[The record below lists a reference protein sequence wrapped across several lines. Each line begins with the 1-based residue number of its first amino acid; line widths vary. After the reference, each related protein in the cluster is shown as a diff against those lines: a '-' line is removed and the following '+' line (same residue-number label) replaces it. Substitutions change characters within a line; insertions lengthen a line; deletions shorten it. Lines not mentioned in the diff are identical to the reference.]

1 MYVRVCMYVCVC
13 VWVCRL
19 TLLYRPYRAL
29 WRLIMGEFVRGRL
42 GFEKAPIGNGRIMS
56 ILILMLLFL
65 NPACSR
71 EHATQTQKQRESE
84 RDACIHVIHIY
95 ICTHMY
101 LSLSL
106 SLSFPYIYKYIY
118 IYIYIYIQCV
128 YTYIHTYI
136 HMSSP
141 CPQTPRSTAASSPL
155 LYRFL
160 FHICTQDSN
169 VPKALQIP
177 TQSCLSARAYKPRCY
192 MSRA

>member
-1 MYVRVCMYVCVC
+1 MG
-13 VWVCRL
+13 VCRL

-29 WRLIMGEFVRGRL
+29 WRLIMREFVKGRL

-65 NPACSR
+65 SNPACRR
-71 EHATQTQKQRESE
+71 EHAIQTQKQRESE
-84 RDACIHVIHIY
+84 RDACIHVIHILYIY

-101 LSLSL
+101 LSLSV
-106 SLSFPYIYKYIY
+106 FPIYIYKYIH
-118 IYIYIYIQCV
+118 IYIYIYNV
-128 YTYIHTYI
+128 YIHTYI
-136 HMSSP
+136 HSYIHTYVVTLP
-141 CPQTPRSTAASSPL
+141 PAPRSTVASSPL

-192 MSRA
+192 LSRA